1 MFYTGSVINQPP
13 KAPIMLHPSILT
25 TYRFHRTQRVQNPI
39 DACADAAD
47 YFGVKVSTLAAFLRV
62 VGVDVNHLRNL

>member
-1 MFYTGSVINQPP
+1 
-13 KAPIMLHPSILT
+13 MLHPSILT